1 MTNSL
6 SGKVA
11 LISGSGRG
19 IGQACALNIAKLGAK
34 IAVFDH
40 DKIAAEE
47 SCKMIES
54 AGGQAQKFIV
64 DLASANSLTQSVD
77 SVIDTFGAIDILI
90 NAASVSGAEDSL
102 LEFDYENWRHVIA
115 VNLEAP
121 RLLIS
126 LVGRH
131 MAEKGGGKIV
141 SISSSSGSRAPGRRP
156 SYGISKAALNALT
169 RAAAAELGIHNI
181 NVNAVAPGVTRT
193 PLQQGI
199 RNDEQITE
207 AVKSGPL
214 ANFFQRV
221 SEPDDVAATVTFLC
235 LPSSRQITGQVI
247 HTSAG
252 VIV

>member
-6 SGKVA
+6 SGKIA
-11 LISGSGRG
+11 LISGAGRG
-19 IGQACALNIAKLGAK
+19 IGQACALSLAEHGARIAIL
-34 IAVFDH
+34 DH
-40 DKIAAEE
+40 DQEAALGT
-47 SCKMIES
+47 CQQIEA
-54 AGGQAQKFIV
+54 AGGQAKHFSV
-64 DLASANSLTQSVD
+64 EMTSPKSLTSATLE
-77 SVIDTFGAIDILI
+77 IIETFGGIDVLI
-90 NAASVSGAEDSL
+90 NAASLSGIEDNL
-102 LEFDYENWRHVIA
+102 IDFDFENWRHVIA

-131 MAEKGGGKIV
+131 MSEKGGGKIV

-169 RAAAAELGIHNI
+169 RAAAAELGKYNI
-181 NVNAVAPGVTRT
+181 NVNAVAPGITQT
-193 PLQQGI
+193 PLQHGL
-199 RNDEQITE
+199 RNEDEMAE
-207 AVKSGPL
+207 AVRTGPL
-214 ANFFQRV
+214 ANFFHRV
-221 SEPDDVAATVTFLC
+221 SEPQDVAATVTFLC